1 MARVSR
7 PPGFDMTYKPD
18 KATFLPPWRE
28 RLPAV
33 VYFGIVC
40 AIGLAIM
47 VAPYLPD
54 GTWLYQTVVVGD
66 RHRVMTSSGFAILLF
81 VSGLAALMR
90 RYMSGVVVHP
100 DGIETREVLPMGV
113 PRVKKLR
120 WAQIDRVAIP
130 ASTAGVAR
138 ASVTHAPSKI
148 TKIRLDLWDGS
159 HQFLPDVA
167 KLADLALMIE
177 RVALARAIPIEG
189 GTGMVDDLGNP
200 FGDDEEDE
208 EAA

>member
-7 PPGFDMTYKPD
+7 PPGFDMTYKPS
-18 KATFLPPWRE
+18 KATFLPPWKE
-28 RLPAV
+28 RAPAL
-33 VYFGIVC
+33 VYFGLVC
-40 AIGLAIM
+40 AVGLAITA
-47 VAPYLPD
+47 APFLPD
-54 GTWLYQTVVVGD
+54 GSWLYQAVVVGD
-66 RHRVMTSSGFAILLF
+66 RTRIMPSSSFAILLF
-81 VSGLAALMR
+81 VSGLAAMLR

-100 DGIETREVLPMGV
+100 DGIETREVLPLGV

-130 ASTAGVAR
+130 QSTVAVVR
-138 ASVTHAPSKI
+138 SSVTQTPSKV

-167 KLADLALMIE
+167 KLPDLALMIE

-189 GTGMVDDLGNP
+189 GTGMVDDLGSP
-200 FGDDEEDE
+200 FGEDE
-208 EAA
+208 EEAA

>member
-7 PPGFDMTYKPD
+7 PPGFDMTYKPS
-18 KATFLPPWRE
+18 KETFLPPWRE
-28 RLPAV
+28 RLPTLI
-33 VYFGIVC
+33 YFGAVS
-40 AIGLAIM
+40 AIGLAI
-47 VAPYLPD
+47 VTAPLLPT

-66 RHRVMTSSGFAILLF
+66 RMRVMPSTFFALLLF

-90 RYMSGVVVHP
+90 KYMSGVIVHP
-100 DGIETREVLPMGV
+100 DGIETREVLPLGV
-113 PRVKKLR
+113 PRIRRLA

-130 ASTAGVAR
+130 ASPSGVAR
-138 ASVTHAPSKI
+138 APVESAPSRVR
-148 TKIRLDLWDGS
+148 KIRLDLWDGS
-159 HQFLPDVA
+159 HQFLPEVA
-167 KLADLALMIE
+167 RLPDLALMIE

-200 FGDDEEDE
+200 FGDDEE